1 MEHDIL
7 ENSAE
12 SVATLAQSSHS
23 NQITMLRGQLRG
35 LLAALMKGG
44 LKWILKGATLH
55 MQ

>member
-12 SVATLAQSSHS
+12 SVMTLAQSSHS

-35 LLAALMKGG
+35 VTGCTYESG
-44 LKWILKGATLH
+44 LKWIPKGATLH